1 MLFWI
6 STTLKVLV
14 AIGFLAQVA
23 AILLW
28 VERKQS
34 AMMQNRIGP
43 NRATIKIGRFEIRA
57 AGLVHS
63 IADGIKMVWKADWE
77 PTGGDHL
84 LYRLAP
90 IIAIVPALCLC
101 AVIPF
106 GPTVFIDHARDLYDP
121 AWAADAATAARSV
134 PLQIA
139 NLDVGV
145 LFVFAVAGAGV
156 IGAALAGWSSDNKF
170 SLMGGLRAASQ
181 MVSYEVAMGISLVG
195 AMMIFQTVRLDE
207 MVTWQM
213 QHCWGIFV
221 QPVAFVLFCT
231 AAIAETKRVPFD
243 TPEGESELVAGY
255 FTEYAGLKM
264 AMFAS
269 GEFVEVCVSSAL
281 ITTIFLGGWQFPFV
295 QLTGPEV
302 FINSDALVS
311 AEAVQQFARDH
322 SMIAGFDAN
331 SAVTVK
337 QLLRSTASGFAGYG
351 TSFVW
356 RWSHFI
362 VVAVSFLSFCL
373 KCVFLIFMQ
382 LQVRW
387 TLPRFRYDQIM
398 KLGWRMLLPAA
409 LLNVLVTGTVLL
421 FLNSP
426 SAH

>member
-6 STTLKVLV
+6 STIVKVLV
-14 AIGFLAQVA
+14 AVGFLAQVA

-43 NRATIKIGRFEIRA
+43 NRATIKIGNFEIRA

-77 PTGGDHL
+77 PSGGDHL

-106 GPTVFIDHARDLYDP
+106 APTLYVDHARDLYDP
-121 AWAADAATAARSV
+121 AWATDVATAARSI
-134 PLQIA
+134 PMQIA

-195 AMMIFQTVRLDE
+195 SMMIFQTVRLDE
-207 MVTWQM
+207 MVTWQT

-221 QPVAFVLFCT
+221 QPVAFVLFVT

-295 QLTGPEV
+295 QLTGLE
-302 FINSDALVS
+302 FHYLGLNVS
-311 AEAVQQFARDH
+311 WHWA
-322 SMIAGFDAN
+322 
-331 SAVTVK
+331 
-337 QLLRSTASGFAGYG
+337 
-351 TSFVW
+351 
-356 RWSHFI
+356 HFI
-362 VVAVSFLSFCL
+362 VVLVGFITFSL

-398 KLGWRMLLPAA
+398 RLGWQMLLPAA

-421 FLNSP
+421 FLNGP
-426 SAH
+426 TH